1 MPRKD
6 AARTH
11 DASEAAAP
19 GKNARASARMGGT
32 WWNGDLPS
40 REAAV
45 FVLLLSRGIGAAYAP
60 ISDCDE
66 VFNYWEP
73 LHFSIYGTGAQTWEY
88 SPKFALRSWLYVL
101 LHSLNAL
108 VFRIFYAEPV
118 SKYFHNFGAPPPK
131 VLVFYLVRF
140 SLVAASA
147 VADAA
152 LYRCAGERDAEC
164 FCVSAVLPSLCTTQT
179 HLPLTMSMSLA
190 RSLARALSQ
199 CGSRASVTS
208 RTTAGARS
216 SCTVSAM
223 CIVRISGQQLRLAAV
238 HVCATSMSG
247 F

>member
-1 MPRKD
+1 MKRKD
-6 AARTH
+6 RARAGEVEA
-11 DASEAAAP
+11 DAGAAADV
-19 GKNARASARMGGT
+19 RASARMGGA

-45 FVLLLSRGIGAAYAP
+45 LLLLLSRGIGAAYAP

-88 SPKFALRSWLYVL
+88 SPKFALRSWFYIL

-118 SKYFHNFGAPPPK
+118 GKYFHEFGAPPPK

-140 SLVAASA
+140 SLVAVSS

-152 LYRCAGERDAEC
+152 LYRCAREQDAGYFWNM
-164 FCVSAVLPSLCTTQT
+164 FCS
-179 HLPLTMSMSLA
+179 
-190 RSLARALSQ
+190 
-199 CGSRASVTS
+199 ASVLCPVTS
-208 RTTAGARS
+208 
-216 SCTVSAM
+216 
-223 CIVRISGQQLRLAAV
+223 AAAPTEAV
-238 HVCATSMSG
+238 
-247 F
+247 